1 MNRAT
6 AEAVEDLGIVK
17 GQRVIAICKSSN
29 VFVLREEESIDNML
43 QGRIVSLEE
52 GEEGIKIIVDIG
64 GYDRI
69 VSVIQAKYP
78 AVAMLEAGQAVTLVV
93 KPKDVM
99 IGK

>member
-1 MNRAT
+1 MFLLYLIPYLKRNF
-6 AEAVEDLGIVK
+6 L
-17 GQRVIAICKSSN
+17 AIRE
-29 VFVLREEESIDNML
+29 VLL
-43 QGRIVSLEE
+43 QEH
-52 GEEGIKIIVDIG
+52 IKIIADIG

-78 AVAMLEAGQAVTLVV
+78 AVAMLEAGQAVTLAV